1 MWGRHADSGGTD
13 ADCKDRQARR
23 LISGIAAGDES
34 AMEAFFCRYRAEVY
48 AFACS
53 RLDDSQSAG
62 DIVSEVMLAVW
73 QGARRFK
80 GGSGVRTWLLGIANN
95 KVRDALRRRGPWRFQ
110 QLDHPI
116 ADTGSPGCERMAV
129 DAADL
134 RCLNRCLQ
142 ALSDEHRQVVHL
154 AFFEDLSYPE
164 IARVIDRPVGTVK
177 TRMYHARIALKRSLR
192 RMGVTDPD

>member
-1 MWGRHADSGGTD
+1 MWGNDANPGGADAG
-13 ADCKDRQARR
+13 CKDRREKQ

-48 AFACS
+48 AFARR

-73 QGARRFK
+73 QGARRFR
-80 GGSGVRTWLLGIANN
+80 GESGVRTWLLGIANN
-95 KVRDALRRRGPWRFQ
+95 KVRDYLRRRGPWHLQ
-110 QLDHPI
+110 QLDRPI
-116 ADTGSPGCERMAV
+116 PDTGSPGCERMAV
-129 DAADL
+129 DAA
-134 RCLNRCLQ
+134 RRHCLNRCLQ

-177 TRMYHARIALKRSLR
+177 TRMYHARIALKRSLK
-192 RMGVTDPD
+192 RMGVTDPI